1 MSLHIPASANLPLAP
16 HTVQSAREIL
26 SHQCSI
32 MIALSVLSLLFM
44 YNVWWMSLFTIV
56 VASVGYYA
64 AEMIKESTS
73 ASSLMSGDALGTLEG
88 RSKWGRRSF
97 EANDSSSWLNLCFYY
112 ASILVAAF
120 QCGGEAMMLVSMS
133 LDMSFSPTNGWEVA
147 CMLLG
152 SVFAIALVYTTV
164 LHFAQPTTHQYITRA
179 RHEPIEFVVPRQH
192 GLPSLPRRAP
202 ATSIPPTIAANL
214 RLATPHSS
222 NQRHEPLTTP

>member
-73 ASSLMSGDALGTLEG
+73 ASSLMSGDALGRSFQVGSPKL
-88 RSKWGRRSF
+88 RSKRQLVLAEF
-97 EANDSSSWLNLCFYY
+97 FYY

-120 QCGGEAMMLVSMS
+120 QCGGEAMMMVSMS

-152 SVFAIALVYTTV
+152 SVFAIALVYTTYHANMACQAFLEERR
-164 LHFAQPTTHQYITRA
+164 LHPSHQPL
-179 RHEPIEFVVPRQH
+179 
-192 GLPSLPRRAP
+192 LP
-202 ATSIPPTIAANL
+202 TSDLQPPTPRNNATNL
-214 RLATPHSS
+214 
-222 NQRHEPLTTP
+222 

>member
-73 ASSLMSGDALGTLEG
+73 ASSLMSGDALGTVLYFGISCGLGYNYHSITFAG
-88 RSKWGRRSF
+88 RSFQVGSPKLRSKRQLVLAEF
-97 EANDSSSWLNLCFYY
+97 FYY

-120 QCGGEAMMLVSMS
+120 QCGGEAMMMVSMS

-152 SVFAIALVYTTV
+152 SVFAIALVYTTYHANMACQAFLEERR
-164 LHFAQPTTHQYITRA
+164 LHPSHQPL
-179 RHEPIEFVVPRQH
+179 
-192 GLPSLPRRAP
+192 LP
-202 ATSIPPTIAANL
+202 TSDLQPPTPRNNATNL
-214 RLATPHSS
+214 
-222 NQRHEPLTTP
+222 

>member
-73 ASSLMSGDALGTLEG
+73 ASSLMSGDALGRSFQVGSPKL
-88 RSKWGRRSF
+88 RSKRQLVLAEF
-97 EANDSSSWLNLCFYY
+97 FYY

-120 QCGGEAMMLVSMS
+120 QCGGEAMMMVSMS

-222 NQRHEPLTTP
+222 KQRHEPLTTP